1 MVSKSLKQIKT
12 RLKIE
17 RHNLEIAESDLIF
30 AQVSAEFELNVIFD
44 KHGNMLNDCLSTD
57 NVELSYLDDYYSA
70 REVVNYV
77 KGRISKLRK
86 KKRIINFLLRRQR
99 I

>member
-1 MVSKSLKQIKT
+1 MVKSLKLIRS

-17 RHNLEIAESDLIF
+17 RHNLEIAESDLMF
-30 AQVSAEFELNVIFD
+30 AQLSAEYTLNIIFD

-57 NVELSYLDDYYSA
+57 DVELSYLDDYNHA
-70 REVVNYV
+70 RSVFNYV
-77 KGRISKLRK
+77 KNRISKLRK
-86 KKRIINFLLRRQR
+86 KKRIITGLFRMRK